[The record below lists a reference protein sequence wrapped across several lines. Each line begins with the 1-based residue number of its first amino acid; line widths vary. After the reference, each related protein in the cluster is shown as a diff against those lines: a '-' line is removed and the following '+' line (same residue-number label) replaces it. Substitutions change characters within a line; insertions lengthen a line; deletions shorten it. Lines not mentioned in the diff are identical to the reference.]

1 MVVGD
6 PARFKVEHSEKE
18 PRLVFVKPI
27 STGAAESNLLIS
39 TVAGRSV
46 SLLVRSEDKQSEHT
60 AGNASIQ
67 PVHLVLDL
75 LPEKSFLI
83 EESSPASLLVAE
95 TMSLEKPNSEALRDE
110 RPSLERRARMDRF
123 LESQRISRLP
133 SLRGNPLGVGIGAD
147 L

>member
-1 MVVGD
+1 MIPGKIVVLNVGLHLATAIRLPEAVSSVVVGD

-60 AGNASIQ
+60 AGNASIR

-75 LPEKSFLI
+75 LPEKGFLI

-95 TMSLEKPNSEALRDE
+95 TMSLEKPR
-110 RPSLERRARMDRF
+110 
-123 LESQRISRLP
+123 QRGTS
-133 SLRGNPLGVGIGAD
+133 G
-147 L
+147 